1 MKTYTFS
8 IPFLYKFSLKID
20 LLNMS
25 QQSAVDMQTVR
36 QMQEEFKKT
45 YDEKAQQLQSTY

>member
-1 MKTYTFS
+1 
-8 IPFLYKFSLKID
+8 
-20 LLNMS
+20 MS

-45 YDEKAQQLQSTY
+45 YDEKAQQLQSTYQQCLTDLTIQYNQ